1 MRYAGRGVRRSMLL
15 AGMAVLLAACGTTDP
30 EVFPQDALSPEGPM
44 ARLADDLWQIVFPV
58 AIGVFILV
66 QGLILLAIFKFR
78 SRPEDGDELPKQ
90 VAGNTRLELL
100 WTAIPAAILAVIA
113 VPTVQGIFA
122 LAAEPDAAER
132 VDVRVVG
139 KQYWWEFEYA
149 EAGVVTA
156 NELVIPVDTPVYL
169 ELDGIGEY
177 ELVDGTVTRPQ
188 NLVLHS
194 FWVPRLAGKIDYVP
208 NHLNYLTIEA
218 ERAGTFMGQ
227 CAEFCGLS
235 HANMRFLV
243 HAYEQDDY
251 EQWLAA
257 QAEPAPQAEG
267 ETVTAGSE
275 IVGAN
280 CLICHAI
287 EGHPD
292 NRGERL
298 GPDLTHLMS
307 RETFASGIF
316 DLDDEE
322 QLRRWIRNAPG
333 EKPGA
338 QMNPFPDLG
347 DDDLDAIIAYLR
359 TLE

>member
-1 MRYAGRGVRRSMLL
+1 MRHAGHGIRRSLL
-15 AGMAVLLAACGTTDP
+15 LTGLAVLLAACGTTDP
-30 EVFPQDALSPEGPM
+30 ADFPQDALSPEGPT
-44 ARLADDLWQIVFPV
+44 ARLADDLWRIVFPV
-58 AIGVFILV
+58 AVGVFVLV
-66 QGLILLAIFKFR
+66 QGLILVAVFR
-78 SRPEDGDELPKQ
+78 FRARPEQGDELPKQ
-90 VAGNTRLELL
+90 VAGNTRFEIL

-122 LAAEPDAAER
+122 LASEPDPAER
-132 VDVRVVG
+132 IDVRVIG
-139 KQYWWEFEYA
+139 KQYWWDFEYLDT
-149 EAGVVTA
+149 GVVTA

-177 ELVDGTVTRPQ
+177 ELADGTVTRPA

-194 FWVPRLAGKIDYVP
+194 FWVPRLAPKLDYVP
-208 NHLNYLTIEA
+208 NHRNYLTIEA
-218 ERAGTFMGQ
+218 ERAGTYRGQ

-243 HAYEQDDY
+243 RAYEQDEYDD
-251 EQWLAA
+251 WLAA
-257 QAEPAPQAEG
+257 QAEPAAEAAGAVAEG
-267 ETVTAGSE
+267 SE
-275 IVGAN
+275 LVGAN
-280 CLICHAI
+280 CLICHSI
-287 EGHPD
+287 QGHPQ
-292 NRGERL
+292 NRGERI
-298 GPDLTHLMS
+298 GPNLTHLMS

-316 DLDDEE
+316 DLDDTE

-347 DDDLDAIIAYLR
+347 DEDLDAIIAYLR